1 MFRKAGNEILVCC
14 DYDSKTLRVGTDT
27 PLLPGYRNHFREIAS
42 FKTPEEWE
50 ASRFPK
56 QVTEEQI
63 QDMIT
68 WFWIDMSTENTNAT
82 RP

>member
-1 MFRKAGNEILVCC
+1 MFRKAGSEILIFC
-14 DYDSKTLRVGTDT
+14 DYESKTLRVGTDT
-27 PLLPGYRNHFREIAS
+27 PLLPGFLGTFREIAS

-50 ASRFPK
+50 ASQFPQ

-63 QDMIT
+63 QDMIV
-68 WFWIDMSTENTNAT
+68 WFWYDISTESVDAT